1 MNITSLNDHLP
12 KVRFTF
18 GRELE
23 QITLPAI
30 VARTDGIT
38 PQSDIEV
45 LIIDMTNRPFKDVR
59 LLYDLYDYNDYTTDG
74 NDEITE
80 PMSDPSDTGLFCR
93 GLRLEHD
100 PTFDFSPTNSKCDQ
114 ADEVCKYA
122 FAKVVDT
129 ALYRRSRPLDGES
142 QYIGVKPTSPL
153 IDATVTGSVSQIFDS
168 QAGVE
173 NVVRGLDN
181 EPVDRRR
188 DRCLPDSIQAEE
200 VSLFLNPTAPINA
213 LLHNLPIFLS
223 GDNETEYR
231 YRGLI
236 GEFQRVIGK
245 LKGKRLLGLKRST
258 QKLIVTGS
266 LSLFRGTSFGENNGY
281 DSLLF
286 PRRGK
291 VEIRSGVEHI
301 STSKVEDAPWGS
313 MDKQLLS
320 ISGDSGYMYGC
331 NIRAQNYDSFTNE
344 GIQSCNVTAKIEILI
359 ETPADSAFG
368 SNKDVVVA
376 ETIETKLQ
384 LVRASVRDFKGDSVL
399 YSEMRTCE
407 NSQECASDECCFN
420 NRCWHTSLVSQCKE
434 SVEPLGFRKAGVSC
448 SSDLECESFLL

>member
-1 MNITSLNDHLP
+1 MKYSKIIQILMLQTVLFLQSCMEAPTGVARRGSYSNLPSETPVEVSGSQQVDGPSATRTEENFGSDSAGEFKRGKPEIIHIINPESGSFRKKVTIPKNFNGYLKISGLNITSLNDHLP

-231 YRGLI
+231 YRGPYRRI
-236 GEFQRVIGK
+236 SESDWEIEGEAI
-245 LKGKRLLGLKRST
+245 
-258 QKLIVTGS
+258 TGS
-266 LSLFRGTSFGENNGY
+266 KTIDTKTYRYGIFKSLQG
-281 DSLLF
+281 
-286 PRRGK
+286 
-291 VEIRSGVEHI
+291 H
-301 STSKVEDAPWGS
+301 
-313 MDKQLLS
+313 
-320 ISGDSGYMYGC
+320 
-331 NIRAQNYDSFTNE
+331 
-344 GIQSCNVTAKIEILI
+344 
-359 ETPADSAFG
+359 
-368 SNKDVVVA
+368 
-376 ETIETKLQ
+376 
-384 LVRASVRDFKGDSVL
+384 
-399 YSEMRTCE
+399 
-407 NSQECASDECCFN
+407 
-420 NRCWHTSLVSQCKE
+420 
-434 SVEPLGFRKAGVSC
+434 
-448 SSDLECESFLL
+448 FLW